1 MFTPV
6 STRAASA
13 YQRVGVETSI
23 TGADPHQLV
32 VLLFDGLLDSLTKV
46 SGAMSRG
53 DIQEKSRYLNKSIQ
67 ILQDGL
73 RGVLNEKEGG
83 DVAKNLDSLYSY
95 AVFELTKANLSNSP
109 EAVQSVIELI
119 RPVAEA
125 WKAIR
130 PQTR

>member
-23 TGADPHQLV
+23 NGADPHQLV

-46 SGAMSRG
+46 SGAMVRG

-67 ILQDGL
+67 ILEDGL
-73 RGVLNEKEGG
+73 RAVLNEKE
-83 DVAKNLDSLYSY
+83 
-95 AVFELTKANLSNSP
+95 AVMWPKAWIRSTATGAGTDPGQFEQ
-109 EAVQSVIELI
+109 QS
-119 RPVAEA
+119 RDCQFRDRTDP
-125 WKAIR
+125 
-130 PQTR
+130 TRR